1 MKEALRKF
9 RNSRWR
15 WPVVAGLSA
24 AALLGLFGGLG
35 ARRAR
40 LEIANDIPIY
50 TVGRGPMTISMS
62 ESGAIQSREK
72 EIVRNQVEGRSTII
86 WVCNEGKMVTTN
98 DLLIEL
104 DASRFTA
111 QRSEQ
116 QIVIENAE
124 AALLQAHEKLA
135 IVSNEADSAVQAAEM
150 KLKFA
155 NLDRDKYDQGE
166 YPAARQQAEADLTM
180 AREEQ
185 KRASGKLDWSRK
197 LERDGFITRSEME
210 ADELEV
216 TRRQLTVANAQS
228 KLDVL
233 SRFEYPQTKEK
244 LVSDVRQ
251 AEMALDREKR
261 TAAANLIQAETEQ
274 RAKQSE
280 FERQKQRMEKV
291 EFQIAHCRIYAPT
304 NGMAVYASTVRASRR
319 GGGDPLQSGQ
329 DVFERQELIYIP
341 ASGDMVATVKFQEA
355 SLTKLRKGLP
365 ARIRVDALPDGLFH
379 GRLSKIGVM
388 PDSANSWLNPDLKLY
403 ECEFEIDDEVD
414 SLRPGMSCQV
424 EVLVA
429 EYEDAVFVPV
439 QCVVRVQD
447 AATVYVNTAQ
457 GRQPRTVELGLDN
470 NRMVRV
476 LKGLQPGEKVLLA
489 PPLEAAAMSREGG
502 SSNAPPSAA
511 RGRR

>member
-1 MKEALRKF
+1 MKDSLRKF
-9 RNSRWR
+9 WASRWR
-15 WPVVAGLSA
+15 WPVVIGVVLTMLVGIS
-24 AALLGLFGGLG
+24 LGV
-35 ARRAR
+35 RRAR
-40 LEIANDIPIY
+40 SNGANDVPLY
-50 TVGRGPMTISMS
+50 TVTRGPITISMT

-72 EIVRNQVEGRSTII
+72 EIVRNQVEGRSTVI
-86 WVCNEGKMVTTN
+86 WVCEEGKMVTTN

-104 DASRFTA
+104 DASRFTT

-116 QIVIENAE
+116 QIVVENAE
-124 AALLQAHEKLA
+124 AALLQSHEKLA

-150 KLKFA
+150 KFKFA
-155 NLDRDKYDQGE
+155 NLDRTKYDQGE

-185 KRASGKLDWSRK
+185 KRAADKLDWSRK

-210 ADELEV
+210 ADELEL
-216 TRRQLTVANAQS
+216 TRRQLTVASTQS

-233 SRFEYPQTKEK
+233 NRFEYPQKKEQ
-244 LVSDVRQ
+244 LVSDVYQ
-251 AEMALDREKR
+251 AEMTLKRERRK
-261 TAAANLIQAETEQ
+261 AAANLIQAESEE

-280 FERQKQRMEKV
+280 FERQKTRMEKV

-319 GGGDPLQSGQ
+319 GGGDPLQAGQ
-329 DVFERQELIYIP
+329 DIWEHQELIYIP

-365 ARIRVDALPDGLFH
+365 ARIRVDALPNSLFH

-388 PDSANSWLNPDLKLY
+388 PDSANAWMNPDLKLY
-403 ECEFEIDDEVD
+403 ECEFEIDDEID
-414 SLRPGMSCQV
+414 TLRPGMSCQD

-439 QCVVRVQD
+439 QCVVQVRDVPTLFV
-447 AATVYVNTAQ
+447 ATALGTQQRAVD
-457 GRQPRTVELGLDN
+457 LGLDN

-476 LKGLQPGEKVLLA
+476 LKGVQPGETVLLA
-489 PPLEAAAMSREGG
+489 PPLETASVSREGG

-511 RGRR
+511 GGKP

>member
-304 NGMAVYASTVRASRR
+304 NGMAVYASTGRR
-319 GGGDPLQSGQ
+319 NGNDPLQVGQ
-329 DVFERQELIYIP
+329 DVIERQELLFIP
-341 ASGDMVATVKFQEA
+341 ASGDMVATVKIQEA

-365 ARIRVDALPDGLFH
+365 ARIRVDALPNDRFH

-388 PDSANSWLNPDLKLY
+388 PNLENSWLNPDLKLY
-403 ECEFEIDDEVD
+403 ECEFEIDDEVET
-414 SLRPGMSCQV
+414 LRPGMSCQV

-429 EYEDAVFVPV
+429 EYEDALFVPM
-439 QCVVRVQD
+439 QSVVRVRD
-447 AATVYVNTAQ
+447 VPTVYVATAL
-457 GRQPRTVELGLDN
+457 GTQPRAVELGLDN

-476 LKGLQPGEKVLLA
+476 LKGLQPGESVLLA
-489 PPLEAAAMSREGG
+489 PPLEAASVSREGG
-502 SSNAPPSAA
+502 SSNAPPAA
-511 RGRR
+511 GGKR